1 MQKIKVNEIFGP
13 SGYWD
18 YVLQD
23 DGTLQSKYVDRPG
36 VTQGEGVFVG
46 QRSTFCRTYSCNLRC
61 PGFGLPHGEK
71 TTEPDEFVKNIGL
84 YKSVSTLPVAQ
95 YGCDSW
101 SSWHPGAKH
110 LSPMLTTGELAAQI
124 LEASDGSFFKFPVN
138 PTHLIFT
145 GGEPLLGWQRAYV
158 ELVEE
163 IRKQDPVWSKHPEL
177 ILPVTFETNGT
188 QHLIADKK
196 TGTIF
201 LEDLV
206 SLCDITWSISAK
218 LSPSGHTAEE
228 AIKPD
233 VVAEYLSIA
242 HKAAYFK
249 FVIQSPIDLDEVDDV
264 VLQYS
269 NAGVDIPVY
278 IMAEG
283 GTASE
288 YHKHSTVELVGEA
301 VKRGYNI
308 TPRLQV
314 LIGDN
319 SQSW

>member
-1 MQKIKVNEIFGP
+1 MQKIKVCEVFGP
-13 SGYWD
+13 SGYWE
-18 YVLQD
+18 YMLSEGGKMVS
-23 DGTLQSKYVDRPG
+23 TYHDRPG
-36 VTQGEGVFVG
+36 VTQGEGLFIG
-46 QRSTFCRTYSCNLRC
+46 QRSTFIRTFGCNLTC
-61 PGFGLPHGEK
+61 PSFGLPHGEK
-71 TTEPDEFVKNIGL
+71 TTEPDTIGANVQL
-84 YKSVSTLPVAQ
+84 YKSIAQLPAAQ
-95 YGCDSW
+95 YGCDSYF
-101 SSWHPGAKH
+101 SWHPDFKGLA
-110 LSPMLTTGELAAQI
+110 PMLTTGELAAQI

-177 ILPVTFETNGT
+177 VLPVTFETNGT

-218 LSPSGHTAEE
+218 LSPSGHTADET
-228 AIKPD
+228 IKPD
-233 VVAEYLSIA
+233 VVAEYLNIA
-242 HKAAYFK
+242 HTAAYFK
-249 FVIQSPIDLDEVDDV
+249 FVIQSPSDLDEVDDV